1 MHYSLCGSRC
11 GATYPVHRYISLQIP
26 QTQSSPDIIG
36 DDVLT
41 NGHENAEEEEDSGGV
56 NLGEGGGN
64 FHLFIILAHV
74 NNIYQGPH
82 GTKTSEL

>member
-1 MHYSLCGSRC
+1 MNK
-11 GATYPVHRYISLQIP
+11 QI
-26 QTQSSPDIIG
+26 IIG
-36 DDVLT
+36 EDGKIFEQASLVQHAD
-41 NGHENAEEEEDSGGV
+41 GHENAEEEEDSGGV